1 MNNKYLDKLKKIAE
15 NNQATLISN
24 EWLGAYKKYSFL
36 LDDGRVYTVD
46 FYHLISNGWPKN
58 IDMAIN
64 LKLQYQKIPE
74 DKLNELKLLA
84 EQNGG
89 KLLSTQ
95 WINKNS
101 KYKFEFSNGVQFER
115 SGFQMLAN
123 GWPKDSSDKYIK
135 NYQKTSEDRF
145 IDLKLLAEYNGA
157 KLLSTQWLGHRKLH
171 LFEKDGVQFEA
182 RPVNIKSNGFPKD
195 PNNFIKKNKI
205 ALKSDDEKLNDLA
218 KMAEKYDGKL
228 LSTEWLGADKLYEF
242 YDNKTQQTFYKL
254 YSSVR
259 SGYWTNDRGLLIEP
273 ICRQIFEHLFENKFK
288 KTQSILT
295 AKLLGRSRPL
305 ELDGYCKKL
314 NIAFEYQGDPAHWD
328 KNDNRFKDVH
338 EKDLIKKE
346 YCKKLGIVLIEIG
359 EYSKSNINDDELF
372 NHVMSFII
380 KTYNEQNLPLPAF
393 NEKLFK
399 IDFTKISH
407 ALEQLEKLD
416 EIAKSNNGKLLSTEW
431 RGWNN
436 KYLFKNDK
444 EEEFLISP
452 HNLKNRGWPKDITK
466 YNNGV
471 IFRKKTDNDL
481 FEELQLLAEQNG
493 GKLIDTEWKGSHF
506 DYSFKHSNGKI
517 FQINSPNLK
526 RRGWPHNLDEFL
538 KFSNGHKKS
547 VEDRFNVIKKLAED
561 NNGKILETEWLGN
574 HHKYTCF
581 FENGQQFI
589 MEGVNLKRNGWPKN
603 PESYFKRLNSSI
615 IGKQNQKDLNQE
627 RLNTIKKIAEDNN
640 GKILETEW
648 LGNHHKYT
656 CFFENGQQFIMEGV
670 NLKRNGW
677 PKNQTQYMNYINS
690 IK

>member
-1 MNNKYLDKLKKIAE
+1 MNKRQQNQISNLNNLNEYLEQFGAKVKDGEKYINSSTKLTILNKFNIEKNIEPYVIKRLKSNSEFWNLGCGMNKVQQEMYDKINNFLAKFGGKIKEGENYTTSEEYIKIVNKYGVEKEIIA
-15 NNQATLISN
+15 NNIKRMT
-24 EWLGAYKKYSFL
+24 
-36 LDDGRVYTVD
+36 
-46 FYHLISNGWPKN
+46 
-58 IDMAIN
+58 
-64 LKLQYQKIPE
+64 
-74 DKLNELKLLA
+74 
-84 EQNGG
+84 
-89 KLLSTQ
+89 
-95 WINKNS
+95 NKNDFWS
-101 KYKFEFSNGVQFER
+101 F
-115 SGFQMLAN
+115 
-123 GWPKDSSDKYIK
+123 
-135 NYQKTSEDRF
+135 
-145 IDLKLLAEYNGA
+145 
-157 KLLSTQWLGHRKLH
+157 
-171 LFEKDGVQFEA
+171 DG
-182 RPVNIKSNGFPKD
+182 
-195 PNNFIKKNKI
+195 
-205 ALKSDDEKLNDLA
+205 KSDDRQKNQLEIARKIAKERGGELISEEYINSVSKLKFRDGLGNFFMMSFNSLSFGDWSPYEA
-218 KMAEKYDGKL
+218 KR
-228 LSTEWLGADKLYEF
+228 
-242 YDNKTQQTFYKL
+242 
-254 YSSVR
+254 VR
-259 SGYWTNDRGLLIEP
+259 DPEY
-273 ICRQIFEHLFENKFK
+273 HL
-288 KTQSILT
+288 
-295 AKLLGRSRPL
+295 
-305 ELDGYCKKL
+305 
-314 NIAFEYQGDPAHWD
+314 
-328 KNDNRFKDVH
+328 
-338 EKDLIKKE
+338 
-346 YCKKLGIVLIEIG
+346 
-359 EYSKSNINDDELF
+359 DELR
-372 NHVMSFII
+372 
-380 KTYNEQNLPLPAF
+380 
-393 NEKLFK
+393 K
-399 IDFTKISH
+399 I
-407 ALEQLEKLD
+407 AQERG
-416 EIAKSNNGKLLSTEW
+416 GKLLSTEW